1 MSKPQRGNFIGEWFG
16 YRLYPNAHP
25 SPDALATWRRE
36 ICPYLTSA
44 TGEDR
49 KCVKADKSKGV
60 CSINTETPN
69 GRRDW
74 LVCPY
79 RAFDPLLMQEA
90 VNRLFQPDLSVGQPI
105 IIPAVRLSD
114 ESERQAVI
122 AALEAGSNVFIYLD
136 QKLGGEVSIPKT
148 SRSPEFSI
156 DVTILE
162 LALADGLPEVR
173 RFGALEIQTMDFHGS
188 YEHAVKNLKDGL
200 RLHPAQFASVVD
212 QNQAW
217 LSDRIEG
224 PNLANVFKRTFY
236 QMAFKFQLGQG
247 DGCVGTALAI
257 PKPVWESWRHLLG
270 DPELGRGEHSVLSK
284 PGEPERDHPIAWI
297 LSFDLTACPDGG
309 PDRIRFD
316 EIIATSAAAL
326 SYWALEVAPVH
337 ALEFAMSDVGIPG
350 SIKRLLVKVW
360 PELGRRVRIGGGA
373 G

>member
-1 MSKPQRGNFIGEWFG
+1 MARAAIRGNFIGEWFG
-16 YRLYPNAHP
+16 YRLYPSANMA
-25 SPDALATWRRE
+25 PDALATWRGE
-36 ICPYLTSA
+36 ICPYLTKA

-60 CSINTETPN
+60 CSINTETPS

-79 RAFDPLLMQEA
+79 RAFDPLLMEEA
-90 VNRLFQPDLSVGQPI
+90 VRRLFNPAAGAGTPLIV
-105 IIPAVRLSD
+105 PAVRLSD
-114 ESERQAVI
+114 EEERGRLME
-122 AALEAGSNVFIYLD
+122 ALSVGASVFIYLD

-148 SRSPEFSI
+148 GRSPEFSI

-162 LALADGLPEVR
+162 LTLVDGVAEVH

-200 RLHPAQFASVVD
+200 RLHPGQFGSTVD
-212 QNQAW
+212 QNQSW

-270 DPELGRGEHSVLSK
+270 DPELRKGEHSVLTK
-284 PGEPERDHPIAWI
+284 PGEEELAHPIAWI
-297 LSFDLTACPDGG
+297 LSFDLVACPDGG

-326 SYWALEVAPVH
+326 SYWALEVAPLH

-350 SIKRLLVKVW
+350 SIKRLLTKVW
-360 PELGRRVRIGGGA
+360 PELGRRVHIGRV
-373 G
+373 

>member
-1 MSKPQRGNFIGEWFG
+1 MSKGGTRGNFIGEWFG
-16 YRLYPNAHP
+16 YRLYPGAHTA
-25 SPDALATWRRE
+25 PDALATWRRE
-36 ICPYLTSA
+36 ICPYLTAA

-49 KCVKADKSKGV
+49 KCVKAEKSKGV

-79 RAFDPLLMQEA
+79 RAFDPLLMEEA
-90 VNRLFQPDLSVGQPI
+90 VRRLFNPAPDAGAPL

-114 ESERQAVI
+114 EAERARVI
-122 AALEAGSNVFIYLD
+122 EALAAGVSVYIYLD

-148 SRSPEFSI
+148 TRSPEFSI

-162 LALADGLPEVR
+162 LKLIEGLPEVH

-200 RLHPAQFASVVD
+200 RLHPEQFGSIVD

-247 DGCVGTALAI
+247 EGCVGTALAI

-270 DPELGRGEHSVLSK
+270 DPELCKGEYSVLAK
-284 PGEPERDHPIAWI
+284 PGETEPAQPIAWI
-297 LSFDLTACPDGG
+297 LSFDLVSCPEGG
-309 PDRIRFD
+309 ADRIRFD

-326 SYWALEVAPVH
+326 SYWALEVAPLH
-337 ALEFAMSDVGIPG
+337 ALEFAMSEVGIPG
-350 SIKRLLVKVW
+350 SIKRLLMKVW
-360 PELGRRVRIGGGA
+360 PELGRRVHIGES
-373 G
+373 